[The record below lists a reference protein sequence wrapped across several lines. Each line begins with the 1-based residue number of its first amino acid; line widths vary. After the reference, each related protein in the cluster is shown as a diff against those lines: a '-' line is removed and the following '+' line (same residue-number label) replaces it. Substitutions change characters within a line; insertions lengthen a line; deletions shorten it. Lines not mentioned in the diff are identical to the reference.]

1 MSLRKLHVYL
11 IFLVLALPLAA
22 QGANLGFA
30 APTYQASPGE
40 TLQIDLIGDFTG
52 DGTLGGGLDI
62 FYDAAVIEFLGFD
75 FDSATLPLD
84 PTLSRKPDV
93 LTDELEGLAFGNFV
107 GIGDAGRV
115 GTLSFKALAA
125 GSTQLVLAV
134 TDNLLKGG
142 PFVSADTFGEQAV
155 DLAAA
160 SVTVAPVP
168 LPAAAWLM
176 AGALAGVAMRRRRA
190 ASQRPD

>member
-1 MSLRKLHVYL
+1 MSLCKLRAFTML
-11 IFLVLALPLAA
+11 FVLALPFAA
-22 QGANLGFA
+22 QGANLGFG
-30 APTYQASPGE
+30 APSYLASPGE
-40 TLQIDLIGDFTG
+40 TLQIDLVGDFTG

-75 FDSATLPLD
+75 FASATLSLD
-84 PTLSRKPDV
+84 PALSRAPDE
-93 LTDELEGLAFGNFV
+93 LAGELEGLGFGNFA
-107 GIGDAGRV
+107 GIAGAGRV

-155 DLAAA
+155 DLSAA

-176 AGALAGVAMRRRRA
+176 AGGLAGVAMRRRRVA
-190 ASQRPD
+190 TGGAV